1 LSAPAP
7 APAPPHQAT
16 LQPPAAAAA
25 PLSPFGRDLR
35 RIAELAWPVFIGQLA
50 VLAFSTVDTVLVARH
65 SATDLAA
72 LAVGSAAYITVF
84 IGLMG
89 VVMALGPI
97 VGQLFGAGKLA
108 EAGHQV
114 HQAVWLALVLALLG
128 GLLLVFPT
136 PFLALSRVDSS
147 VEPRVRGYLLG
158 LAVALP
164 AALLFAAYRG
174 FNIAVS
180 RPKAVMVLQLAG
192 LAAKVPLSVALAW
205 GLPALGVPALGVVG
219 CGIATAIAMWAQV
232 FAAAALLS
240 KHPFYTPFRVP
251 MTAGTGG
258 LHPPDFKALR
268 AQLRLGIP
276 MGLAIL
282 VEVTGFSFM
291 AIFIARLGTTPV
303 AGHQIAAN
311 LAGLLFM
318 MPLSLSH
325 ATSTLVA
332 QRIGARDLSDARRLG
347 WRGLR
352 IALAIALAMGGSV
365 FLARDGVVGLYTSDP
380 VVAAAA
386 LPLVAWL
393 LWFHVAD
400 AAQIMSAFVLR
411 AHRIATVPLII
422 YATAIWGVGLG
433 GGYAIAFDVG
443 GFAPAALHGAR
454 GFWFASTSGLVLA
467 AAALT
472 LFLLWVLK
480 RERGP

>member
-1 LSAPAP
+1 MSAPAP
-7 APAPPHQAT
+7 APAPPEQAARH
-16 LQPPAAAAA
+16 PPADAAT
-25 PLSPFGRDLR
+25 PPSSFSRDLR
-35 RIAELAWPVFIGQLA
+35 RITELAWPVFVGQVA
-50 VLAFSTVDTVLVARH
+50 VLAFGTVDTVLVARH

-89 VVMALGPI
+89 VVMAVGPI
-97 VGQLFGAGKLA
+97 VGQLYGAGKLA

-114 HQAVWLALVLALLG
+114 HQAVWLALALALLG

-136 PFLALSRVDSS
+136 PFVALSRIDAS

-158 LAVALP
+158 LAAALP

-192 LAAKVPLSVALAW
+192 LAVKVPLSIALAW
-205 GLPALGVPALGVVG
+205 GVPALGLPALGVVG
-219 CGIATAIAMWAQV
+219 CGLATAVAMWAQT
-232 FAAAALLS
+232 FAALAMLRRDA
-240 KHPFYTPFRVP
+240 FYEPFRAP
-251 MTAGTGG
+251 LASGAHG
-258 LHPPDFKALR
+258 LHPPDGKALR
-268 AQLRLGIP
+268 VQLRLGIP

-311 LAGLLFM
+311 LASLLFM

-332 QRIGARDLSDARRLG
+332 QRIGARDMHDARQLG

-352 IALAIALAMGGSV
+352 IALAAALAMGGGV
-365 FLARDGVVGLYTSDP
+365 FVMREDVVGLYTGNP
-380 VVAAAA
+380 AVAAAA

-393 LWFHVAD
+393 LWFHLAD
-400 AAQIMSAFVLR
+400 AAQVMSAFVLR
-411 AHRIATVPLII
+411 AHRIATVPLVI
-422 YATAIWGVGLG
+422 YAVAVWGVGLG
-433 GGYAIAFDVG
+433 GGYAIAFDLG
-443 GFAPAALHGAR
+443 GFTPAALLGAR
-454 GFWFASTSGLVLA
+454 GFWFASTSGLVLSA
-467 AAALT
+467 VALT

-480 RERGP
+480 REHAD

>member
-1 LSAPAP
+1 LRAPAP
-7 APAPPHQAT
+7 AAVPPE
-16 LQPPAAAAA
+16 AA
-25 PLSPFGRDLR
+25 PHSPPPSPFGRDLR
-35 RIAELAWPVFIGQLA
+35 RIAELAWPVFVGQLA

-114 HQAVWLALVLALLG
+114 HQAVWLALALAFLG
-128 GLLLVFPT
+128 SLLLVFPT
-136 PFLALSRVDSS
+136 PFLALSRVDAS

-180 RPKAVMVLQLAG
+180 RPKAVMALQLAG

-205 GLPALGVPALGVVG
+205 GLPALGLPALGVVG
-219 CGIATAIAMWAQV
+219 CGVATAIAMWVQV
-232 FAAAALLS
+232 FAAAALLR
-240 KHPFYTPFRVP
+240 KHPFYSPFRMP
-251 MTAGTGG
+251 LAAGTGA

-311 LAGLLFM
+311 LAALLFM

-332 QRIGARDLSDARRLG
+332 QRIGARDMHDARRLG
-347 WRGLR
+347 WRGLQ
-352 IALAIALAMGGSV
+352 IALAVAVAMGGGV

-380 VVAAAA
+380 AVTAAA

-393 LWFHVAD
+393 LWYHIAD

-411 AHRIATVPLII
+411 AHRIATVPLVI
-422 YATAIWGVGLG
+422 YAAASWGIGLG

-443 GFAPAALHGAR
+443 GFTPAALHGAR

-467 AAALT
+467 ATALT

-480 RERGP
+480 RERAT

>member
-1 LSAPAP
+1 VRLEDGTLPA
-7 APAPPHQAT
+7 
-16 LQPPAAAAA
+16 PAAAAA
-25 PLSPFGRDLR
+25 LPSSFGRDLR
-35 RIAELAWPVFIGQLA
+35 RIGELAWPVFVGQMA
-50 VLAFSTVDTVLVARH
+50 VLAFATVDTVLIARH

-84 IGLMG
+84 IGSMG
-89 VVMALGPI
+89 VVMAVGPI
-97 VGQLFGAGKLA
+97 VGQLYGAGKLA
-108 EAGHQV
+108 EAGHQL
-114 HQAVWLALVLALLG
+114 HQAVWLALALAVLG
-128 GLLLVFPT
+128 GLLLAFPT
-136 PFLALSRVDSS
+136 PFVALSRIEPM

-158 LAVALP
+158 LLLALP

-192 LAAKVPLSVALAW
+192 LGAKIPLSMALVW
-205 GLPALGVPALGVVG
+205 GVPALGLPALGVVG
-219 CGIATAIAMWAQV
+219 CGIATAIAMWVQV
-232 FAAAALLS
+232 CVAAATLRRDS
-240 KHPFYTPFRVP
+240 FYTPFRVP
-251 MTAGTGG
+251 TTPGTR
-258 LHPPDFKALR
+258 LHPPDARALR

-311 LAGLLFM
+311 LASLLFM

-332 QRIGARDLSDARRLG
+332 QRIGARDMSDAWRLG

-352 IALAIALAMGGSV
+352 IALAIAIAMAGGV
-365 FLARDGVVGLYTSDP
+365 FVMRDGVVGLYTSDP

-386 LPLVAWL
+386 VPLVAWL
-393 LWFHVAD
+393 LWFHIAD
-400 AAQIMSAFVLR
+400 AVQIMSAFVLR
-411 AHRIATVPLII
+411 AHRIATVPLVI
-422 YATAIWGVGLG
+422 YATASWGVGLG
-433 GGYAIAFDVG
+433 GGYAIAFDLG
-443 GFAPAALHGAR
+443 GFTPAALRGAS

-467 AAALT
+467 AAGLT
-472 LFLLWVLK
+472 LFLRWVLK
-480 RERGP
+480 REDAA